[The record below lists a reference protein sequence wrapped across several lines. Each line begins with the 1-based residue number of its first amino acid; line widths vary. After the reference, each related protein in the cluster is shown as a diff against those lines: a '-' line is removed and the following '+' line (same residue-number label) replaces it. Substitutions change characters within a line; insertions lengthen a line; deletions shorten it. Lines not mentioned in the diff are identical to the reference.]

1 MDITLNQLEQA
12 INYWRALRPSTGEE
26 RALSPEVNA
35 LANVY
40 AMMIFQR
47 HKSVPIASLDADC
60 QQLIARWQEAVAQ
73 TVA

>member
-12 INYWRALRPSTGEE
+12 INHWRALRPSTGEE

-40 AMMIFQR
+40 ATMIFQ
-47 HKSVPIASLDADC
+47 HLKSMPVVSLEADC
-60 QQLIARWQEAVAQ
+60 QQLIAHWHRQ
-73 TVA
+73 TVHSDG